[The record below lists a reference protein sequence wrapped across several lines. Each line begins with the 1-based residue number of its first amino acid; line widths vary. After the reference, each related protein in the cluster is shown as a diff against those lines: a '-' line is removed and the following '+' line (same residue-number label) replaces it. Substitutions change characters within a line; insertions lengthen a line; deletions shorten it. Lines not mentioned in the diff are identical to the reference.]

1 MKAHPVIGA
10 EILQSIEPLRE
21 MLPAVRWHH
30 ENWNGKGYP
39 DQLRGAAIPLMARI
53 VAVADCFDA
62 ITTNRP
68 YQKAYDKRHA
78 AEIITKMAGS
88 RFDAKVVTAFLR
100 AFEMGD
106 LEKLMGEA
114 ESAAAIEV
122 DLPVAANV

>member
-1 MKAHPVIGA
+1 
-10 EILQSIEPLRE
+10 

-68 YQKAYDKRHA
+68 YQKAYEA
-78 AEIITKMAGS
+78 ALC
-88 RFDAKVVTAFLR
+88 R
-100 AFEMGD
+100 
-106 LEKLMGEA
+106 
-114 ESAAAIEV
+114 
-122 DLPVAANV
+122 